1 MYFKSEK
8 AREYLVNHG
17 MVYTIRR
24 HRYHVGKDYMSLGRG
39 KPKIADIYI
48 EEVGPM
54 FDGIDTLKAYVDQS
68 GFETPGDWLSELFSL
83 HRSDSQRPFYMY
95 RVRLIR

>member
-8 AREYLVNHG
+8 ARTYLINHG

-24 HRYHVGKDYMSLGRG
+24 HRYRVGKDYISLGRG
-39 KPKIADIYI
+39 KPKIADVFI

-68 GFETPGDWLSELFSL
+68 GFKEIGEWLDELFHL
-83 HRSDSQRPFYMY
+83 HKSDSRRPFYMY
-95 RVRLIR
+95 RVRLIK